1 LGWRT
6 VTFDLG
12 LRINDLNNLNQLNDP
27 NALSDLSHKNK
38 GRLEMTNTIKNGS
51 KIYFTKDHDMVRR
64 AVGDFVKK
72 EINPNVDQWEEEGF
86 APLKD
91 IFKKMGDL
99 GFLGIRYDP
108 IYGGQ
113 GLDYWYDTVFLEEL
127 GHIKA
132 LGLSVAI
139 TVQTHMA
146 TPAINEFGS
155 DYLKDTF
162 LRAAIAGDLVGAI
175 AVTEPGAGSDV
186 AAIQTTAKKDNGD
199 YVINGSKMYITNG
212 TQADFLTLL
221 ARTGDEPGYH
231 SFSLFVVPTDLPGFS
246 VGRKLDKLGIRISD
260 TAELFF
266 DNVRVPAA
274 NLIGKENEG
283 FIYQMMQFQHERF
296 SLLPFAC
303 TAAKDIIEMTLEHI
317 RQRVVFG
324 KPLITKQVLRHRL
337 ADWLTEI
344 ECLQQLIY
352 HIVRMKQA
360 GLDATR
366 EISMGK
372 LIASQ
377 VLNKVADGC
386 LQMYGGLG
394 FMNEMLISRY
404 YRDARGLAIGGGADE
419 VMRDVIAKM
428 EGY

>member
-1 LGWRT
+1 M
-6 VTFDLG
+6 
-12 LRINDLNNLNQLNDP
+12 
-27 NALSDLSHKNK
+27 K
-38 GRLEMTNTIKNGS
+38 GGS
-51 KIYFTKDHDMVRR
+51 SIYFTKDHDMVRR

-72 EINPNVDQWEEEGF
+72 EINPNVDQWEADGI
-86 APLKD
+86 APLKE

-108 IYGGQ
+108 MYGGQ

-155 DYLKDTF
+155 DYLKDAF
-162 LRAAIAGDLVGAI
+162 LKPAIAGDLVGAI

-221 ARTGDEPGYH
+221 ARTADAPGYH

-246 VGRKLDKLGIRISD
+246 VSRKLDKLGIRISD

-303 TAAKDIIEMTLEHI
+303 TAAKDIIDMTLEHI

-372 LIASQ
+372 LVASQ
-377 VLNKVADGC
+377 VLNKVANGC

-394 FMNEMLISRY
+394 FMDEMLISRY